1 MIVKEFILR
10 ILMVLMI
17 LVKYIITQVMPDT
30 AKLVVLKQDFL
41 QMESYATTVIT
52 TKILLMFL
60 IQDLIFQVMIR
71 FLSN

>member
-1 MIVKEFILR
+1 MKVKICRKCGNEEFSDEHCFAKYVGQTYIMIVKEFILR

-41 QMESYATTVIT
+41 
-52 TKILLMFL
+52 
-60 IQDLIFQVMIR
+60 
-71 FLSN
+71 